1 VLTLI
6 GVYPAGGP
14 GVLHAFPSRRSAD
27 LVRSGDAADG
37 DGLLADGGGG
47 AGLVGDEVVAHV
59 VTGVAGDQ
67 IDGFIGTGVLVAK
80 AAAGTDLNRIAV
92 NPAGGPGGIH
102 AGLRGGI
109 VHLVRSGD
117 AADGDGLL

>member
-67 IDGFIGTGVLVAK
+67 IDGFIGTGVFVGK
-80 AAAGTDLNRIAV
+80 AAGGADRKRTGLNSSHV
-92 NPAGGPGGIH
+92 PGGNPACR
-102 AGLRGGI
+102 RGGI
-109 VHLVRSGD
+109 VD
-117 AADGDGLL
+117 